1 MSLFIYILKVYEPF
15 KTILSLKDRLI
26 IVEISYDSMQWKVY
40 MGLSGLR
47 RYLSLSYSTG
57 LILAI

>member
-1 MSLFIYILKVYEPF
+1 MSLFIYILKVYGPF

-40 MGLSGLR
+40 MRLLGLR